1 MFTVSN
7 DELEKAPNIDE
18 TIICPK
24 CNKEHKIE
32 YEEKILPDGS
42 KIASKLLAFYRCGDT
57 IYLAGVNGK
66 SIIK

>member
-7 DELEKAPNIDE
+7 DELEKAPNIGE
-18 TIICPK
+18 TIICKK

-32 YEEKILPDGS
+32 YGEEILPDGLKVSS
-42 KIASKLLAFYRCGDT
+42 KVLAFYRCGDNT
-57 IYLAGVNGK
+57 YLAGVNGK